1 MPVGLIL
8 ERSLRAC
15 PRPPM
20 ASKSTWHSRLTRDK
34 AMGHRDEFNITKNLI
49 AGLRRA
55 LKDARGNGRRI
66 PAGELDST
74 VLSLVSLISL
84 AARGL
89 YPASLE
95 NSFSQSLIR
104 HLSRTVFDRQS
115 EHIDRTEFATHLTK
129 VCLSSHLE
137 TLSGEQHFLAEVTET
152 VRSIKA
158 EPAGGVVL
166 KDPLLLGW
174 THQVFLWRR
183 KDYSDL
189 RNSKHPDNLAH
200 LTQWFTPSW
209 IADFLVRE
217 CMGGAKDERH
227 LADADEPRLDSSRKQ
242 VKNFLDPACGAGHLL
257 VPALNALART
267 SEDDANAK
275 RLNNLT
281 VASVLSKIL
290 EHRLYGLDID
300 KTVIS
305 LAAFSIYL
313 ACREWEPAAPLPIPH
328 LYAFQA
334 SIKAIEQQ
342 ETFGSLLLGL
352 EKPPTGIHLE
362 RVDGVKIELCDL
374 PEHFS
379 SIASN
384 PPYLSHRSMPPALAL
399 FLRKH
404 YHGRHY
410 DLYAAFLE
418 LTIRLMEPG
427 ARTSMICQQSFLTI
441 QRYEQ
446 LRRELLERAQILTVV
461 HLGPGAFASR
471 AGEKVSNAII
481 TLERNDEPR
490 SLLENVKIFK
500 AASLKEAEELG
511 IDKLPQQ
518 LLSQQSMRALSAR
531 IPSHPIA
538 LFCPDEIAELFKR
551 YAPISHHETGITIT
565 NGLFTCNNKKFLKHF
580 KDLDEIERKHYVP
593 YDKGGG
599 KKWYSVT
606 PYYIRWEDSGESIR
620 EYRKKRGQSASLPG
634 EDFYFKEGVTYSYI
648 GTRGFKAR
656 LLSPQA
662 VFDIASSALFSSAVD
677 HYYLLGFLNSALVRY
692 ILGVLNPTVNFQVG
706 DLRRLPFRIPSPK
719 QEKRIADLARAA
731 VDIARELEKS
741 DPKSPAYK
749 QSRLQYFSDIQDD
762 RNTLLA
768 HKSDWRQTSFDKTSS
783 QAAYERMKERLHDL
797 NKRERTIQS
806 SIDEEIFESYEI
818 SQSIREK
825 IVEDPWVDSGNK
837 DLVEIPT
844 MAQAMK
850 QGT

>member
-1 MPVGLIL
+1 
-8 ERSLRAC
+8 
-15 PRPPM
+15 
-20 ASKSTWHSRLTRDK
+20 
-34 AMGHRDEFNITKNLI
+34 MGHRDELNITKDLV

-55 LKDARGNGRRI
+55 LKEAHANRRRL

-95 NSFSQSLIR
+95 NSFSHSLIR

-115 EHIDRTEFATHLTK
+115 EHIDRTAFATHLTK
-129 VCLSSHLE
+129 VCLTSHIE
-137 TLSGEQHFLAEVTET
+137 TLSGQPHFLDQVTET
-152 VRSIKA
+152 VRSIKS
-158 EPAGGVVL
+158 EQAGGVVL

-174 THQVFLWRR
+174 AHQVFLWQR
-183 KDYSDL
+183 KDYTDL

-217 CMGGAKDERH
+217 CMGDLKDERQ
-227 LADADEPRLDSSRKQ
+227 LSDADNPQPDSSSEQGKT
-242 VKNFLDPACGAGHLL
+242 FLDPACGAGHLL
-257 VPALNALART
+257 VPALNALTRT
-267 SEDDANAK
+267 SEDDAKAK
-275 RLNNLT
+275 RLNNLK

-290 EHRLYGLDID
+290 DNRLYGLDID

-313 ACREWEPAAPLPIPH
+313 ASREWEPAAPLPIPH
-328 LYAFQA
+328 LYTFKA
-334 SIKAIEQQ
+334 SIPALEEQ

-352 EKPPTGIHLE
+352 EKPPSGIHLE
-362 RVDGVKIELCDL
+362 RVDGVEIELSDL
-374 PEHFS
+374 PGHFS
-379 SIASN
+379 RIASN
-384 PPYLSHRSMPPALAL
+384 PPYLSHRSMPPALGL

-404 YHGRHY
+404 YRGRHY

-446 LRRELLERAQILTVV
+446 LRRELLERAKILTVV

-471 AGEKVSNAII
+471 AGEKVSNAIV
-481 TLERNDEPR
+481 TLERNDEPPT
-490 SLLENVKIFK
+490 LLEHIKIFK

-511 IDKLPQQ
+511 IDRLPQQ
-518 LLSQQSMRALSAR
+518 SLAQQSMRALSAQ

-538 LFCPDEIAELFKR
+538 LWCPEEIAELFKR
-551 YAPISHHETGITIT
+551 YAPMSHDETGITIT

-580 KDLDEIERKHYVP
+580 KDLDETERKNYVP

-606 PYYIRWEDSGESIR
+606 PYYIAWEDSGESIR

-634 EDFYFKEGVTYSYI
+634 EEFYFKEGVTYSYI

-677 HYYLLGFLNSALVRY
+677 RYYLLGFLNSALVRY

-741 DPKSPAYK
+741 DPQSPAYK
-749 QSRLQYFSDIQDD
+749 QSRLQYFSGIQADK
-762 RNTLLA
+762 NVLLA
-768 HKSDWRQTSFDKTSS
+768 SPQAALENTSS
-783 QAAYERMKERLHDL
+783 QAAYERMKERLHGL
-797 NKRERTIQS
+797 NERERAIQY

-818 SQSIREK
+818 SKSIREQ
-825 IVEDPWVDSGNK
+825 IVDDPWVASGNK
-837 DLVEIPT
+837 DLVEIPSL
-844 MAQAMK
+844 AQAMK
-850 QGT
+850 QRT